1 MPANAGFTVSAK
13 VSKKGEVKWPYK
25 DIRNWTEKE
34 IRKEVGRVRD
44 AVHKRVQRLQQSEL
58 PSRALHALMNSGGEI
73 TTKGKSLNDLY
84 HEYRRGINFLN
95 FQDSSVGGARKYQ
108 KHLEELFGGP
118 LSQKQQKVLF
128 KAYHEI
134 MKASPGGLQVYGSER
149 LIQYLANEID
159 EYDDDIL
166 TGTNFDFEAY
176 MGKALADVKEEY
188 NNMMDQLDQTMEEL
202 FGFD

>member
-1 MPANAGFTVSAK
+1 MPKKSSSGISVS
-13 VSKKGEVKWPYK
+13 VSKKGDVKWPYQ
-25 DIRNWTEKE
+25 DIRKWTEKE

-44 AVHKRVQRLQQSEL
+44 AVHKRVVRLQNEEL

-73 TTKGKSLNDLY
+73 STRGKSLNDLY

-95 FQDSSVGGARKYQ
+95 FHDSKVSGARKYQ

-118 LSQKQQKVLF
+118 LSQRQQKVLF

-134 MKASPGGLQVYGSER
+134 MKASPGGLQAYGSER
-149 LIQYLANEID
+149 LIQYLANEVD
-159 EYDDDIL
+159 DYDDDIL
-166 TGTNFDFEAY
+166 SGTDFDFEAY
-176 MGKALADVKEEY
+176 VEKALANVKEEY

>member
-1 MPANAGFTVSAK
+1 MPKKGNIGINIS
-13 VSKKGEVKWPYK
+13 VSKKGDAKWPYK
-25 DIRNWTEKE
+25 DIRKWTEKE

-44 AVHKRVQRLQQSEL
+44 AVHKRVQRLQNSEL

-73 TTKGKSLNDLY
+73 STKGKNLNDLY

-95 FQDSSVGGARKYQ
+95 FNDSSVGGARKYQ
-108 KHLEELFGGP
+108 KHLEGLFGGP

-134 MKASPGGLQVYGSER
+134 MKTSPGGLQVYGSER
-149 LIQYLANEID
+149 LIQYLANEVD

-166 TGTNFDFEAY
+166 SGTDFDFESY
-176 MGKALADVKEEY
+176 VERALADVTEEY